1 MNLSLAMGDIGVIS
15 ALRSSVPTEG
25 DSSGTSAT
33 ASAIV
38 IDAIWLESI
47 NNRIEQLSLGE
58 GRGNPSTIFRVPKSI
73 RDVKPSAYEPQII
86 SFGPYHHGREHLKGM
101 EEHKWSY
108 LTDLLHRDRS
118 KSLEGYLRKMK
129 ELEDRARSCYA
140 DPIGE
145 KDSNSF
151 VEMMTLDGCFLV
163 EFAIKYSECQS
174 LPQRKEYTAIDRS
187 KFCMI
192 VNDMMLLENQLP
204 FFVLQGIWSFLQ
216 CANGEPSDELVMAFL
231 SLLRGFS
238 PTNSSEPSTLP
249 PNLSSPYH
257 LVDLF
262 RSFIV
267 PKRSPEPEPW
277 SPLDIIPCATELEKA
292 GVEFRE
298 KAGAYVLEAAFADG
312 VMHMAPLSIY
322 DHTDSYLRNIIAFEQ
337 CFPAAGD
344 EASSYAVL
352 MDFLIDTP
360 ADVSVL
366 RRSGVLLSGLGSDKE
381 AASFFNNLCKDIFT
395 YRTGKLYVDVREYCK
410 VRHRKWKAELV
421 HDYLRSPWTF
431 IPVMAAAI
439 LLLLTLIETI
449 FAALSFVSSL
459 PD

>member
-1 MNLSLAMGDIGVIS
+1 
-15 ALRSSVPTEG
+15 
-25 DSSGTSAT
+25 
-33 ASAIV
+33 
-38 IDAIWLESI
+38 
-47 NNRIEQLSLGE
+47 
-58 GRGNPSTIFRVPKSI
+58 
-73 RDVKPSAYEPQII
+73 
-86 SFGPYHHGREHLKGM
+86 M
-101 EEHKWSY
+101 EEHKWCY
-108 LTDLLHRDRS
+108 LRDLLHRDRS
-118 KSLEGYLRKMK
+118 KSLEDYLRKMK
-129 ELEDRARSCYA
+129 ELENRVRSCYG
-140 DPIGE
+140 DPIRE

-163 EFAIKYSECQS
+163 ELVIKYSECQR
-174 LPQRKEYTAIDRS
+174 LQQREEHTSVDRS

-204 FFVLQGIWSFLQ
+204 SSFSRKSACYVFPLSSKRIL
-216 CANGEPSDELVMAFL
+216 SDQ
-231 SLLRGFS
+231 LLRALD
-238 PTNSSEPSTLP
+238 PSSH
-249 PNLSSPYH
+249 LSSPHH

-262 RSFIV
+262 RSFIL
-267 PKRSPEPEPW
+267 PKRNPEPEPW

-298 KAGAYVLEAAFADG
+298 KAGAHVLEAAFTDG

-322 DHTDSYLRNIIAFEQ
+322 DHTDSHLRNLIAFEQ

-344 EASSYAVL
+344 EISSYAVL

-360 ADVSVL
+360 VDVAVL

-395 YRTGKLYVDVREYCK
+395 YRTGKLYVDVKEYCK

-439 LLLLTLIETI
+439 LLLLTLTETI
-449 FAALSFVSSL
+449 FAVLSFLSSL
-459 PD
+459 SH